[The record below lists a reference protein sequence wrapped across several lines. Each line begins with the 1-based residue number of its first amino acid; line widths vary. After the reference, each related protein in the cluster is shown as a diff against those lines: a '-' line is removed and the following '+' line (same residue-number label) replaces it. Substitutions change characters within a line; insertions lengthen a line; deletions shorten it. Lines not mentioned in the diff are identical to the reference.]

1 MYSCFS
7 FCCEQIPGRKQKCM
21 CACVYVFLCFSCV
34 MEYSFTFCELTI
46 PPKFVYMCVCVCL
59 HMCECVFMCACE
71 RERESKET
79 MSLMYGISQVS
90 STIFFFKTGLP
101 WTDRLRYLVSEPL
114 SISPE
119 LEL

>member
-21 CACVYVFLCFSCV
+21 CACVYVFLCFFCV
-34 MEYSFTFCELTI
+34 IEYSFTFCELTI
-46 PPKFVYMCVCVCL
+46 PPNLSICVYVSVYICVSVCSCVL
-59 HMCECVFMCACE
+59 V

-79 MSLMYGISQVS
+79 LSLMYGISQVHY
-90 STIFFFKTGLP
+90 FFKTGLP
-101 WTDRLRYLVSEPL
+101 WTDRLIYLVSEPL
-114 SISPE
+114 STSPE